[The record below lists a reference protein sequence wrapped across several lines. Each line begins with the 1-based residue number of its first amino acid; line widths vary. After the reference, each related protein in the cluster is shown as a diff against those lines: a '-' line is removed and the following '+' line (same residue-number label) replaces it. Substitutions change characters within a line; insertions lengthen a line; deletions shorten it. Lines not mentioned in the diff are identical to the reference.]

1 MAVFPPRLTASA
13 VAFVMLAAAC
23 SGAPDASAAAP
34 GPDHASHRVQLRSS
48 DHAATW
54 RGSQRVAFTN
64 EDDAPITRIW
74 LRLWANGVQGCAPRA
89 IRVTGIEG
97 GTKAELR
104 RDCTALAIDLDASLA
119 SGQRGRVRFDLRIE
133 VPERNDRFGT
143 HRGITLLGGA
153 LPVLAVLDEGG
164 WHLDPYVDLGESFY
178 SLVATYRVALDVPG
192 SLATATTGVL
202 DATSHHGD
210 RERRV
215 YRASD
220 VRDFAI
226 AAGALRRV
234 VGHAGGTRIVVWYH
248 PDVTSAATAERV
260 LGDARASMRTFSAG
274 FGAYPYPEVDVVASG
289 FTTFGG
295 MEYPQIVFSNPDRYT
310 VAHEL
315 AHQWWWGIVGNDE
328 FAEPWLDESLA
339 TWSMYLPYA
348 PWRNC
353 GTFDWPS
360 PSARLTNDMAYWR
373 DHPGDYGTIYG
384 GGGCMFADLAHEIGV
399 ERLVQALG
407 DYAADRWLGVTTADD
422 LRSVLDAAAAD
433 AAPDLDMAAFWD
445 RWRAA

>member
-1 MAVFPPRLTASA
+1 MRRWPP
-13 VAFVMLAAAC
+13 
-23 SGAPDASAAAP
+23 
-34 GPDHASHRVQLRSS
+34 
-48 DHAATW
+48 
-54 RGSQRVAFTN
+54 
-64 EDDAPITRIW
+64 
-74 LRLWANGVQGCAPRA
+74 
-89 IRVTGIEG
+89 
-97 GTKAELR
+97 
-104 RDCTALAIDLDASLA
+104 A
-119 SGQRGRVRFDLRIE
+119 SGVAWRFDLRIE

-164 WHLDPYVDLGESFY
+164 WHLDSYVDLGESFY

-274 FGAYPYPEVDVVASG
+274 FGAYPYPEVDVVASA

-360 PSARLTNDMAYWR
+360 PSATAHERHGLLARPSRRLRHDLRWRRVHVRRPGARDRRRASRPGARRLRGRPLARR
-373 DHPGDYGTIYG
+373 DHG
-384 GGGCMFADLAHEIGV
+384 GGPAEASWMRPRPT
-399 ERLVQALG
+399 RLPIST
-407 DYAADRWLGVTTADD
+407 WP
-422 LRSVLDAAAAD
+422 RSGTG
-433 AAPDLDMAAFWD
+433 
-445 RWRAA
+445 WRAA